1 MHYSIVK
8 GVPDEKCKWLRKSVE
23 DTLANNGCETW
34 GFGPNWYYEYCGWG
48 TLTKTRTKWM
58 RGDPVTWVK
67 GRRVSGAHKLPG
79 VIRITDWDYYPLED
93 RPRTH
98 RHKQKGRWSDGDW
111 ALYTVTCP
119 EAKEMKVS
127 LAYASTGRAEV
138 MIASDDGKPLAR
150 ELVQAK
156 EKRVATLGRIS
167 VPAGASV
174 IRFAVK
180 KSAPGFK
187 PLGLKFE

>member
-1 MHYSIVK
+1 MHYSIIK

-79 VIRITDWDYYPLED
+79 VIRVTDWDYYPVESA
-93 RPRTH
+93 PRTH
-98 RHKQKGRWSDGDW
+98 RRKHAGRWSDGDW
-111 ALYTVTCP
+111 TLYTVSSS
-119 EAKEMKVS
+119 EEREMKVRLVYTS
-127 LAYASTGRAEV
+127 YGTPEV
-138 MIASDDGKPLAR
+138 IVASDVGKPATIKLPP
-150 ELVQAK
+150 AK
-156 EKRVATLGRIS
+156 EKHNAYVGKVKI
-167 VPAGASV
+167 PAGASV
-174 IRFAVK
+174 IRFAIK
-180 KSAPGFK
+180 KSAGGFT
-187 PLGLKFE
+187 PMGLKFE